1 MGALD
6 RIDDWPVPTASA
18 CIVKAI
24 NGASST
30 IAVRGDSDHVFRLA
44 SLSKVITSL
53 AIMIAVE
60 EGSVSLDQPMVSP
73 GAPNGC
79 TMRHLLAHASGLPFD
94 GSEAIAPL
102 ETRRIYSNTGIEL
115 AAVETEHRTDIAFG
129 DYLRE
134 AVIEPL
140 GLRRTELRGSPAYGI
155 WSTVD
160 DLGLLL
166 GELLRPSLI
175 ASSTHAEMTSAQYPT
190 LDGIVPGI
198 GAFQP
203 CPWGLGVE
211 LHGNKHPHWMG
222 STNSPATF
230 GHFGGA
236 GTMMW
241 VDPQANIAL
250 TALTDRPFDQW
261 SDVAPRL
268 WRELSDAVIA
278 EVSS

>member
-18 CIVKAI
+18 CIVNAMS
-24 NGASST
+24 GAPST
-30 IAVRGDSDHVFRLA
+30 FAVYGDTAHHFRIA

-60 EGSVSLDQPMVSP
+60 EGSVSLDQPMVSTGVP
-73 GAPNGC
+73 DGC
-79 TMRHLLAHASGLPFD
+79 TIRHLLAHASGLPFD
-94 GSEAIAPL
+94 GTDSIAPL

-115 AAVETEHRTDIAFG
+115 AVIETELLTGIRFG

-134 AVIEPL
+134 AVFEPL
-140 GLRRTELRGSPAYGI
+140 GVRRTELRGSPAYGI
-155 WSTVD
+155 WSTVHD
-160 DLGLLL
+160 MALLL
-166 GELLRPSLI
+166 GELLRPTLI
-175 ASSTHAEMTSAQYPT
+175 ASSTHAEMTSVQYPT

-198 GAFQP
+198 GAFHP

-211 LHGNKHPHWMG
+211 LHGDKHPHWMG

-241 VDPQANIAL
+241 VDPQANVAL
-250 TALTDRPFDQW
+250 CALTDRPFDQW
-261 SDVAPRL
+261 SEVAPRL

-278 EVSS
+278 EVRA

>member
-18 CIVKAI
+18 CIVNVI
-24 NGASST
+24 NGAPST
-30 IAVRGDSDHVFRLA
+30 ITVHGNSTNQFRIA

-53 AIMIAVE
+53 AIMVAVE
-60 EGSVSLDQPMVSP
+60 EGSVSLDQSMVSP
-73 GAPNGC
+73 GVPEGC
-79 TMRHLLAHASGLPFD
+79 TMRHLLAHTSGLPFD
-94 GSEAIAPL
+94 GSDAIAPL

-115 AAVETEHRTDIAFG
+115 AAAETERRTGIAFG
-129 DYLRE
+129 DYLLE

-140 GLRRTELRGSPAYGI
+140 ELQHTELRGSPAYGI

-160 DLGLLL
+160 DMAVLL

-175 ASSTHAEMTSAQYPT
+175 ASSTHAEMTSVQYPT

-198 GAFQP
+198 GAFHP

-211 LHGNKHPHWMG
+211 LHGDKHPHWMG

-241 VDPQANIAL
+241 ADPRSNVAL
-250 TALTDRPFDQW
+250 TALTDLPFDQW

-278 EVSS
+278 EVSA

>member
-18 CIVKAI
+18 CIVSVV
-24 NGASST
+24 NGVPT
-30 IAVRGDSDHVFRLA
+30 TVAVRGESTHHFRIA

-53 AIMIAVE
+53 AIMVAVE
-60 EGSVSLDQPMVSP
+60 EGSVDLDQPMVSTGVP
-73 GAPNGC
+73 DGC

-94 GSEAIAPL
+94 GSDAIAPL
-102 ETRRIYSNTGIEL
+102 EHRRIYSNTGIEL
-115 AAVETEHRTDIAFG
+115 AAAETERLTGMNFG

-140 GLRRTELRGSPAYGI
+140 GLRHTELRGSPAYGI

-160 DLGLLL
+160 DMSLLL

-175 ASSTHAEMTSAQYPT
+175 APSTHAEMTSVQYPT

-198 GAFQP
+198 GAFHP

-211 LHGNKHPHWMG
+211 LHGDKHPHWMG
-222 STNSPATF
+222 SANSPATF

-241 VDPQANIAL
+241 VDPHAGVAL
-250 TALTDRPFDQW
+250 TALTDLPFDQW
-261 SDVAPRL
+261 SEVAARL

-278 EVSS
+278 EVSA